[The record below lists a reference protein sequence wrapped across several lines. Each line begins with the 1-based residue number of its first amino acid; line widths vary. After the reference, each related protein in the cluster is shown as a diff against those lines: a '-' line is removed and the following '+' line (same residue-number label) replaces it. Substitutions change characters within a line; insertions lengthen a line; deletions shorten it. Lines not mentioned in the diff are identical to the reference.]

1 MASDNLDPPLNELVP
16 RAQEKHAENKKYFH
30 KLKKK
35 RPKQLDRLMQD
46 LHDQEFERTDCLD
59 CANCCKTT
67 SPIFTDRDIARI
79 SRHLRLKEQAFIS
92 QYLQRDD
99 DDFMVLKSA
108 PCPFLDL
115 NDNAC
120 LIYDVRPKACAE
132 YPHTNRKRFVQ
143 LTNLTLKNTE
153 VCPAVFNIVENLKK
167 QLPL

>member
-1 MASDNLDPPLNELVP
+1 MASDNLDSPLSELVQ

-79 SRHLRLKEQAFIS
+79 SRHLRLKE
-92 QYLQRDD
+92 
-99 DDFMVLKSA
+99 
-108 PCPFLDL
+108 
-115 NDNAC
+115 
-120 LIYDVRPKACAE
+120 
-132 YPHTNRKRFVQ
+132 
-143 LTNLTLKNTE
+143 
-153 VCPAVFNIVENLKK
+153 
-167 QLPL
+167 